1 MSNILKNHWPVVL
14 YLLFYT
20 IIFSIKLFQ
29 NPFPFFD
36 WDESIYA
43 QVGREMINNW
53 SIVPL
58 WQGQAW
64 LDKPPLV
71 PLFYGLII
79 RATPFLLPEISSRL
93 ATLLLSTSA
102 LGLLYALY
110 FKVLKESWLTTLV
123 VITTSLTS
131 IFLQRAQVL
140 NVDIFLLLGWLGYM
154 VFYKRFWVS
163 LLFLSFAVYSK
174 SLIGFYPVGIM
185 ALFYFYQ
192 YISKQISVKEAVTQ
206 MKRLVLQVGIL
217 ALWHVAMV
225 AAYGKPFLYEHFYES
240 HVKRVTASIES
251 HFGKRTFYID
261 LLFEQYGTYAFV
273 SIVGFF
279 ILITQWVK
287 KQLSNERLLFALFLV
302 PWFLFLNLTKTKI
315 FWYGHPYLGQFALL
329 MLYPLIL
336 MKRFRLVYMSVI
348 IIAMG
353 MVLQYYF
360 VQQTVLDDFYSSTD
374 THHILAKEAGDR
386 CERLYMIIEPEGRVA
401 SQTLESMDLLITTS
415 KWWGNHPSMVYY
427 FEGDLSFIYT
437 LKKLDTINASAIDRS
452 CIAIHRNDSE
462 ALSKLINLSLIDIY
476 APYLLY
482 IQLD

>member
-1 MSNILKNHWPVVL
+1 MRNTIKKHWLVIL

-20 IIFSIKLFQ
+20 IIFGIKLFQ

-43 QVGREMINNW
+43 QVGKEMIDSW

-71 PLFYGLII
+71 PLFYGLVI
-79 RATPFLLPEISSRL
+79 RITPFLLPEISSRL
-93 ATLLLSTSA
+93 ATLFLSTSA
-102 LGLLYALY
+102 LGLLYVLY
-110 FKVLKESWLTTLV
+110 FKVIKESWLTTLI

-163 LLFLSFAVYSK
+163 LLFLSIAVYSK

-192 YISKQISVKEAVTQ
+192 YISKQISLKEALVQ
-206 MKRLVLQVGIL
+206 IKRLVMQVGIL
-217 ALWHVAMV
+217 ALWYVAMF
-225 AAYGKPFLYEHFYES
+225 ATYGRPFLYEHFYES

-251 HFGKRTFYID
+251 HFGKRTFYLD
-261 LLFEQYGTYAFV
+261 LLFEQYGAYVLV
-273 SIVGFF
+273 SVVGFL
-279 ILITQWVK
+279 ILITQWFK
-287 KQLSNERLLFALFLV
+287 KQLSNKHLLFALFLF

-315 FWYGHPYLGQFALL
+315 FWYGHPYLGQFAFL
-329 MLYPLIL
+329 MLYPLVL
-336 MKRFRLVYMSVI
+336 LKRFRLVYMSVI
-348 IIAMG
+348 IITMG

-374 THHILAKEAGDR
+374 PHHILANEASNR
-386 CERLYMIIEPEGRVA
+386 CETLYMMIEPEGRVA
-401 SQTLESMDLLITTS
+401 SQTLERMDLLITTS

-437 LKKLDTINASAIDRS
+437 LEELDTINTSAINRS
-452 CIAIHRNDSE
+452 CIAIHQNDSE
-462 ALSKLINLSLIDIY
+462 ALSRLINLSLIDTY

>member
-123 VITTSLTS
+123 VIITSLTS

-185 ALFYFYQ
+185 GLFYTYQ
-192 YISKQISVKEAVTQ
+192 FATKQISLKEALVHI
-206 MKRLVLQVGIL
+206 KRLVLHVGIL
-217 ALWHVAMV
+217 GLWYLAMF
-225 AAYGKPFLYEHFYES
+225 ATYGKPFLYEHFYES

-261 LLFEQYGTYAFV
+261 LLFEQYGAYVFV

-315 FWYGHPYLGQFALL
+315 FWYGHPYLGQCALL

-336 MKRFRLVYMSVI
+336 LKRFRLVYMSVI
-348 IIAMG
+348 IITMG

-360 VQQTVLDDFYSSTD
+360 VQQTVLNDFYSSTGP
-374 THHILAKEAGDR
+374 HHILAKEAGDR
-386 CERLYMIIEPEGRVA
+386 CETLYMVIEPEGRVA

-437 LKKLDTINASAIDRS
+437 LKKLDTINASAIDGS
-452 CIAIHRNDSE
+452 CIAIHRNDTE
-462 ALSKLINLSLIDIY
+462 ALDIITQY
-476 APYLLY
+476 DVLQTYNPYILY
-482 IQLD
+482 IASN